1 MITAKEAK
9 AISNKYTPD
18 IIATRELSF
27 IERQIMEA
35 ADIGYT
41 SIYYTSKYSN
51 SIHNKIITTLKES
64 GYNVFCYLNNEYCI
78 SWEQPNENQTTPTGE
93 TP

>member
-9 AISNKYTPD
+9 EISNMYTPD
-18 IIATRELSF
+18 VIANREISF
-27 IERQIMEA
+27 IEHQIRQA

-51 SIHNKIITTLKES
+51 NIHNKIITSLKES
-64 GYNVFCYLNNEYCI
+64 GYVVFCYLNNEYCI
-78 SWEQPNENQTTPTGE
+78 SWEQPNEHQTTPTGE
-93 TP
+93 AS